1 MQSNNWKLEDAYS
14 CLENDPVLNGVIS
27 ITGKLNHLQQKD
39 LYSSLLSSVISQQ
52 LSTKAAATIWTR
64 FMELLMHNPE
74 PQQIITLT
82 AEKLRSVGISSQK
95 AGYLKAIADFALEGK
110 LESTKINH
118 FHDDELVDYLTKIK
132 GVGRWTA
139 EMILIFSL
147 NRPDVLPVHDLGV
160 RQSILMLYGLED
172 HGKET
177 DAGLRDLS
185 KQWQPY
191 RSLVSRHLW
200 RLRDTNP

>member
-52 LSTKAAATIWTR
+52 LSTKAAATIWNR

-95 AGYLKAIADFALEGK
+95 ARYLKAIADFALEGK

-118 FHDDELVDYLTKIK
+118 FHDDELLDYLTKIK

-147 NRPDVLPVHDLGV
+147 NRPDVFPVHDLGV

-177 DAGLRDLS
+177 DAGLHDLS